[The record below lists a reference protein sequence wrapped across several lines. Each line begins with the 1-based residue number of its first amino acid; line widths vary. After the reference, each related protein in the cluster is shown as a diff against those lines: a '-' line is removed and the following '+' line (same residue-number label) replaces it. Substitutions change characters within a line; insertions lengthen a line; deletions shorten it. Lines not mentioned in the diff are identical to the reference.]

1 MIHEFLFFK
10 RNDGG
15 GGIEMTRA
23 ITRNKD
29 VLLVLIQEMEWL
41 CFSPPLCTLF
51 RLKTIL

>member
-15 GGIEMTRA
+15 GIEMTRA

-29 VLLVLIQEMEWL
+29 DLLVLVQEMKWL
-41 CFSPPLCTLF
+41 CVLVHLCAHYLG
-51 RLKTIL
+51 